1 MNSSN
6 NADLFNR
13 LQIFRSRSQ
22 DNLEAVDLE
31 GESNQDGAVDPGGN
45 SQRKRVDPTNSTV
58 KRCLFGRGNSEENI
72 KFAKRELEKINED
85 SKSRWNFDFQN
96 ERPLEGR
103 FVWQTSPYPKPIKSN
118 INAISNS
125 SNTTSS
131 SDISEENSEN
141 LHPEKIPPPPKHTS
155 SSSVEQSTC
164 DQPAGAVAATSA
176 AHALPEAENSSI
188 STSDSSSSGPGSP
201 RSSQRT
207 NRQPKLNGECVL
219 LLKNQIMENF
229 ISLVEF
235 SRKDFIL
242 CSMKGFTENHAKYAL
257 VLKYD
262 NSK

>member
-13 LQIFRSRSQ
+13 LQLFRSRSQ

-31 GESNQDGAVDPGGN
+31 GESNQDGAGDPGGN
-45 SQRKRVDPTNSTV
+45 PQRKRVDPTNSTV

-118 INAISNS
+118 TINAISNS

-164 DQPAGAVAATSA
+164 DQPAAAA
-176 AHALPEAENSSI
+176 PLPEENSSI

-207 NRQPKLNGECVL
+207 NRQPKLNGECVNN
-219 LLKNQIMENF
+219 KHVSQN
-229 ISLVEF
+229 
-235 SRKDFIL
+235 
-242 CSMKGFTENHAKYAL
+242 
-257 VLKYD
+257 
-262 NSK
+262 

>member
-13 LQIFRSRSQ
+13 LQLFRSRSQ

-242 CSMKGFTENHAKYAL
+242 YSMKGFTENNAKYVL
-257 VLKYD
+257 VLI
-262 NSK
+262 